1 MSMGETMFQKLA
13 AVSAALLLLT
23 LAGCASDTPT
33 AGAGAEA
40 VSLAQSK
47 SPVQLLRNEAVSR
60 LPRIIAQDVAETSD
74 TSVACLP
81 AEEDPDGISRSW
93 RSSLTLVVTNSRAAS
108 INDATEGLVDSF
120 VDQGWTAT
128 EDQREGE
135 PVPFTLITS
144 ATSPVAIE
152 VQQHP
157 KTADSKASI
166 TIVTSGPCVV
176 TDGEGSDEVLALE
189 GVG

>member
-1 MSMGETMFQKLA
+1 MKRAIAVLGAAIILTSLVGCGEEPL
-13 AVSAALLLLT
+13 
-23 LAGCASDTPT
+23 
-33 AGAGAEA
+33 GAGRLAE
-40 VSLAQSK
+40 SK
-47 SPVQLLRNEAVSR
+47 APAQLLRVEAVSR
-60 LPRIIAQDVAETSD
+60 VPGYQVDSMATPEERSQACDPSD
-74 TSVACLP
+74 P
-81 AEEDPDGISRSW
+81 EQKERFW
-93 RSSLTLVVTNSRAAS
+93 RSSVEIFMIDNAS
-108 INDATEGLVDSF
+108 VRPEAIVSDLVDSF

-157 KTADSKASI
+157 KTADAKASI

-189 GVG
+189 GGG